1 MDAGVAVGEGPA
13 ARGGPSGEMT
23 MPQTLMQ
30 RMTLVLPL
38 VGVAFLLASMA
49 LPLQVA
55 VFAWTIAMVSF
66 LTALI
71 AAIVAQR
78 ERRSQQ

>member
-1 MDAGVAVGEGPA
+1 
-13 ARGGPSGEMT
+13 
-23 MPQTLMQ
+23 MPQSSTQ

-49 LPLQVA
+49 LPLSLA
-55 VFAWTIAMVSF
+55 VFAWTFAMVSF

-71 AAIVAQR
+71 FAIVAQR
-78 ERRSQQ
+78 ERRSQ